1 MDMKGENDHIR
12 VGRGGGEVCVLLI
25 FGMKDEGGGG
35 GGAGI

>member
-12 VGRGGGEVCVLLI
+12 GWQGGGGEVCVLLI

-35 GGAGI
+35 AGI